1 MLKVRE
7 PSNGRARIP
16 IQTVWLQICLP
27 EPQFILRTVFW
38 GPRMNQTKLS
48 SYRHS

>member
-16 IQTVWLQICLP
+16 IQTVWLQVCLA
-27 EPQFILRTVFW
+27 EPHFILRTVFW
-38 GPRMNQTKLS
+38 GPIMNQTKLS